1 MRIAITGAHSFTG
14 RYVAERM
21 LQKGASILNLTNHP
35 NREWKINSDRIEDVP
50 LTFQREHLVKH
61 LKGCD
66 ALVQTYWVRFD
77 NSLGMQRSE
86 VT

>member
-14 RYVAERM
+14 RYVAEKV
-21 LQKGASILNLTNHP
+21 LKKGASILNLTNHP
-35 NREWKINSDRIEDVP
+35 NRDWKINSPQIEDVP
-50 LTFQREHLVKH
+50 LTFNRDHLVKQ

-77 NSLGMQRSE
+77 DKLGFKR
-86 VT
+86 